1 VPDRSVLVP
10 MALSDHEGGR
20 KELNVSGRSL
30 RNYAPTV
37 KRRTTKFA
45 MVTLVG
51 EGHVSRELDTP
62 APPKLL
68 APLTD
73 EARFLSTAT
82 KFGNERQVEDGYV
95 SRVKPPTRPILR
107 GRAKNFLEPFTC
119 VI

>member
-1 VPDRSVLVP
+1 VLVP

-30 RNYAPTV
+30 RNYSPTV

-68 APLTD
+68 GPLTD
-73 EARFLSTAT
+73 EARFFYL
-82 KFGNERQVEDGYV
+82 Q
-95 SRVKPPTRPILR
+95 RPNSAMKDKWR
-107 GRAKNFLEPFTC
+107 TDMFLELSHLRALF
-119 VI
+119 